1 MVNSKNTGDDL
12 NFCFK
17 TFFLFI
23 YFLFYLEESQ
33 IQTSSN
39 LICHQFSPI
48 IRMSSYT
55 LNNEQHFKSNY
66 NFSTNDEQSKW
77 RSNTLKYHIE
87 SLLQ

>member
-1 MVNSKNTGDDL
+1 MVTAKNTGDL
-12 NFCFK
+12 NFK
-17 TFFLFI
+17 TFLF
-23 YFLFYLEESQ
+23 YFLFHLEESQ
-33 IQTSSN
+33 VQTSSN
-39 LICHQFSPI
+39 LICHQFSPL

-55 LNNEQHFKSNY
+55 EEHFKNNY